1 MMVFNSKCVTQLY
14 KEILEDKIFEN
25 TDERFVELDKEV
37 LPKAVVTEIVLIQ
50 SIPTPPRVE
59 MVVLEEN
66 VKGRNAEK

>member
-37 LPKAVVTEIVLIQ
+37 LPKAVITEIVLIQ
-50 SIPTPPRVE
+50 SIPTPPCVE

>member
-1 MMVFNSKCVTQLY
+1 MMVFNSKCVTQQY
-14 KEILEDKIFEN
+14 KEIIEDKIFEN

-37 LPKAVVTEIVLIQ
+37 LPKAVITEIVLIQ

>member
-1 MMVFNSKCVTQLY
+1 MVFNSKCVTQQY
-14 KEILEDKIFEN
+14 KEIIEDKIFEN

-37 LPKAVVTEIVLIQ
+37 LPKAVITEIVLIQ

>member
-37 LPKAVVTEIVLIQ
+37 LPKAVITEIVLIQ